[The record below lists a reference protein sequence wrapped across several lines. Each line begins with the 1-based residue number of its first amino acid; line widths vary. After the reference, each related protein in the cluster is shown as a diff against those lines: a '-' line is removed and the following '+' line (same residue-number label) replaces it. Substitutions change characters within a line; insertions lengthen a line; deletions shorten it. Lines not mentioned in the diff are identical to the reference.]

1 MKERYRVTG
10 CASFLSPILQQIAK
24 NEELIR
30 QAEDR
35 RKEAEKMKK
44 EAEEKENEALRKR
57 LEREKQTH
65 MEEVKSVHY

>member
-1 MKERYRVTG
+1 M
-10 CASFLSPILQQIAK
+10 AK

-30 QAEDR
+30 QAEER
-35 RKEAEKMKK
+35 RKEAEKARK

-65 MEEVKSVHY
+65 VKEVRGAHYYVCYICS